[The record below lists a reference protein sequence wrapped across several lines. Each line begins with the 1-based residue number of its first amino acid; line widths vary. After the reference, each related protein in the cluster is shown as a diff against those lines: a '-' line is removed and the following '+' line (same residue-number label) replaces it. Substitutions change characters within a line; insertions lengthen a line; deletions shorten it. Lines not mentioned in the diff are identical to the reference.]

1 MPELIVTTAEA
12 GMSLDVFLQQRI
24 QAAPVAYLH
33 KLLKDGKIRRTNS
46 TITPNTLLAAGERI
60 ILPDSRRLIELLQQS
75 ETFALSILHET
86 RQLLIVDKPAG
97 LATHAGKGHEQE
109 NLTARVEALL
119 KRRGET
125 FMVAPIQRLD
135 LETSGPVLFG
145 KGKKSC
151 SALGTMMMNE
161 QVSKTYLALV
171 SGKLADSGV
180 LVSEIPAKG
189 KIKSAETAYQ
199 VLDSTAAASLLRI
212 ELRTGRQHQIRR
224 QFSNNGHPLFGDQR
238 YRGPDSKDMSRLFL
252 HCYRLAFVD
261 PFSGQQLD
269 IRSQLPP
276 DLLTCL
282 TTMGIV
288 LPADFDSEAS
298 TSLAVKP

>member
-1 MPELIVTTAEA
+1 MPEMTVTTAEA
-12 GMSLDVFLQQRI
+12 GLSLEVFLQQRI
-24 QAAPVAYLH
+24 AAAPVAYLR
-33 KLLKDGKIRRTNS
+33 KLVKDGKICRSRD
-46 TITPNTLLAAGERI
+46 LAAAVVAGERI
-60 ILPDSRRLIELLQQS
+60 ILPDSRRLVDLLAQS
-75 ETFALSILHET
+75 EKMSLTVLHET
-86 RQLLIVDKPAG
+86 EQLLIIDKPAG
-97 LATHAGKGHEQE
+97 LATHAGKGHEHD

-180 LVSEIPAKG
+180 LASEIPAKG

-199 VLDSTAAASLLRI
+199 VLASTAAASLLRI

-224 QFSNNGHPLFGDQR
+224 QFSNNGHPLFGDRR
-238 YRGPDSKDMSRLFL
+238 YRGPCPENLHRLFL
-252 HCYRLAFVD
+252 HCVELSFVV
-261 PFSGQQLD
+261 PFTEQPLTITSPLPLELSKFLD
-269 IRSQLPP
+269 RFLV
-276 DLLTCL
+276 T
-282 TTMGIV
+282 
-288 LPADFDSEAS
+288 
-298 TSLAVKP
+298 